1 MKLAKTA
8 ASESSLYESFSDL
21 IFGTLVL
28 FLVVLMGLALQ
39 VQESQQKQAKAE
51 AAAQLVYQGRFDGG
65 SDRTLIYYGHVPI
78 DGKLHVVWIPEA
90 LSTRWDLD
98 WENGAGETGPEG
110 VCRYFLEFGDEIYLS
125 LAEFEGIRSAVNA
138 EFVRSLTEE
147 PRVALALHLA
157 RTVSSS
163 QPGKDWTPAEL
174 AAAIGGNGLSV
185 LRWNVP
191 PQIARVAYDYATWM
205 EATTGDRNYGSGV
218 TRPLLKNG
226 VTESDDP
233 ARLEFSADGDQ
244 VVLGRTR
251 VSAQGMAALL
261 RSIKPGKGFFIE
273 YVDPTGARE
282 VAPPVWLREKV
293 LIPTGYTE
301 RLLSDK
307 GLQKIAERD

>member
-8 ASESSLYESFSDL
+8 GSESSLYESFSDL

-78 DGKLHVVWIPEA
+78 DGKIHVVWIPEA

-125 LAEFEGIRSAVNA
+125 LAKLEGIRSAVNA
-138 EFVRSLTEE
+138 DFVRSMTEE

-163 QPGKDWTPAEL
+163 QPGKNWTPAEL

-185 LRWNVP
+185 HRWNIP
-191 PQIARVAYDYATWM
+191 PRIERIVEEYGGWM
-205 EATTGDRNYGSGV
+205 KATTGDQYYGRGV
-218 TRPLLKNG
+218 TIPLLKKG
-226 VTESDDP
+226 VPESVDP
-233 ARLEFSADGDQ
+233 ARLEFSADGDE
-244 VVLGRTR
+244 VVLGKTR
-251 VSAQGMAALL
+251 VSALGMAALL

-282 VAPPVWLREKV
+282 VAPPDWVRAKILV
-293 LIPTGYTE
+293 PTGYTE